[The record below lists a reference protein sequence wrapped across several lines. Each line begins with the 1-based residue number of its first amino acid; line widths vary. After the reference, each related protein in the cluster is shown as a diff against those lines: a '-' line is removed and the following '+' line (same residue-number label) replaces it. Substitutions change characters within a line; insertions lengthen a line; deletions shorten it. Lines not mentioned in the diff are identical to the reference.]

1 MELNEL
7 IENYFENK
15 KKVNIAIAGCTC
27 SGKSTLSKEI
37 RNVLSDRYSVSIIE
51 QDSYFKNI
59 EDIPTLRGRY
69 LMDSPNS
76 FETKEFKSDT
86 ETHIKEGKVIIPKY
100 DINTNKRLSKD
111 VLIYQ
116 KDINIFEGL
125 HVINLL
131 NDLEIYKIFLNT
143 SIEKCLE
150 RRIERDRLAL
160 GVSKDQIQE
169 YFESYIIP
177 QYKNYIIPQKE
188 KADLII
194 NNEMEGKW
202 LLKKLSKN

>member
-7 IENYFENK
+7 IENYFENR

-27 SGKSTLSKEI
+27 SGKSTLSNQI
-37 RNVLSDRYSVSIIE
+37 RSILSDQYSVSVIE

-59 EDIPTLRGRY
+59 EDISTLRGRY

-76 FETKEFKSDT
+76 FETKEFKSDIQT
-86 ETHIKEGKVIIPKY
+86 LMKDVKVLIPKY
-100 DINTNKRLSKD
+100 DISTNKRLSKD
-111 VLIYQ
+111 VLVCQ
-116 KDINIFEGL
+116 SDVNIFEGL
-125 HVINLL
+125 HAINLL

-150 RRIERDRLAL
+150 RRVERDRLAL
-160 GVSKDQIQE
+160 GVSEDQIQD
-169 YFESYIIP
+169 YFENYIIP
-177 QYKNYIIPQKE
+177 QYKSYILPQKE